1 MKKVVGIIG
10 FIIVVII
17 SLGLSIYLPNKD
29 RINDETEDKLII
41 YSVIEENGK
50 YGVKNQE
57 DKIIVKPQYEQVVI
71 PNEHRGIF
79 ICDNDG
85 EKTVVYNEKGSEIFK
100 EYEAVEP
107 IKLSNLL
114 EEKYE
119 KNAIIYQK
127 NGKYGLLSIT
137 GKVIL
142 DARYE
147 QIFSLGYKE
156 NEVIVK
162 DNNKYKIYDVKGKQL
177 IKEEFDSIQ
186 SDEYYNE
193 QDGYKKS
200 GYIVC
205 KTTSDGYRYG
215 YYDYDY
221 DEVLVADYNQILRIV
236 DVADKNNIYLIAAK
250 NGQYGVFINNAKVI
264 NTQYQ
269 SINYEKD
276 FNLFIAERTGK
287 YGAFNEKGIE
297 VLKVGYDSL
306 EIKGIYI
313 YTTKGDEKK
322 VFDREGKEV
331 NIPFDTTIEKT
342 DNDNIFIKYENNK
355 YGVINKNGENLINCE
370 YDLLQIIRNTNAYQ
384 AVNFETNTIYIFN
397 NKLEKTIE
405 IPNATINVENG
416 EITVFNEE
424 VNYKLDSNGNVMLD
438 N

>member
-1 MKKVVGIIG
+1 MKKGIGIVI
-10 FIIVVII
+10 FIVIVII

-29 RINDETEDKLII
+29 KINDEAEDKSVI

-50 YGVKNQE
+50 YGVKNQDE
-57 DKIIVKPQYEQVVI
+57 KVIVKPQYEQVVI

-85 EKTVVYNEKGSEIFK
+85 EKTVVYNEKGSEILK
-100 EYEAVEP
+100 DYDAVEP

-147 QIFSLGYKE
+147 QIYSLGYKE

-177 IKEEFDSIQ
+177 IKDEFDSIQ

-193 QDGYKKS
+193 QDEYKKS

-221 DEVLVADYNQILRIV
+221 DQVLTTDYNQILRIV
-236 DVADKNNIYLIAAK
+236 NVIDKNNVYLIASK
-250 NGQYGVFINNAKVI
+250 NGQYGVFINNVKII

-269 SINYEKD
+269 TINYEKD

-287 YGAFNEKGIE
+287 YGAFNEKGNE
-297 VLKVGYDSL
+297 VLKVEYDSL
-306 EIKGIYI
+306 EVKGIYI
-313 YTTKGDEKK
+313 YATKGEEKK
-322 VFDREGKEV
+322 VFDKDGKEV

-342 DNDNIFIKYENNK
+342 DNDNVYIKFENNK
-355 YGVINKNGENLINCE
+355 YGVIDKDGKTLINCE

-384 AVNFETNTIYIFN
+384 AINFENNMTYIFN
-397 NKLEKTIE
+397 NKLEKTVE
-405 IPNATINVENG
+405 I
-416 EITVFNEE
+416 
-424 VNYKLDSNGNVMLD
+424 
-438 N
+438 

>member
-221 DEVLVADYNQILRIV
+221 DEVLISDYNQILRIV

-322 VFDREGKEV
+322 VFDSEGKEV

-355 YGVINKNGENLINCE
+355 YGVINKDGENLINCE

-416 EITVFNEE
+416 EITVSNEE